1 MLFTP
6 TITFFTHLFL
16 LSAGWMV
23 DVVVSILRPCSWE
36 WYQGM
41 AEQKDERHL
50 GLGQKTVTSQTL
62 VGLYLNYCIGEKES
76 TFLNHCHI
84 GVLFYNYL
92 AYCRWLFL
100 KKSGHYLFFPAK
112 FLSQH
117 KVREPTFPS
126 SVTRRSKGLVVTAIL
141 SLGESLCEWEQ
152 GVQISERNG
161 NES

>member
-1 MLFTP
+1 
-6 TITFFTHLFL
+6 
-16 LSAGWMV
+16 
-23 DVVVSILRPCSWE
+23 
-36 WYQGM
+36 M